1 MLFKPHRSKMAVR
14 VETDGPKLYD
24 YGRGGGGRGGP
35 QDPPQD
41 LSLSASKLGGEMV
54 VTLVNPRHD
63 QAMDVDCALR
73 GVSAKPGRAEI
84 LHDSS
89 INAFNSFEQPD
100 RLMVKPHEVA
110 VESGRLRVTLPA
122 MSIVTARL
130 AIS

>member
-1 MLFKPHRSKMAVR
+1 MSPRLPHTILSSTSLVCALAAPAIARA
-14 VETDGPKLYD
+14 
-24 YGRGGGGRGGP
+24 
-35 QDPPQD
+35 QDPAPD

-63 QAMDVDCALR
+63 QAMDVDCTLR

-89 INAFNSFEQPD
+89 INAYNSFEQPD

-122 MSIVTARL
+122 MSIVTVRL
-130 AIS
+130 GIS